1 MKIIS
6 KTLNKIV
13 IEVTSREYSNKG
25 FDRIWDEIREI
36 YPDSFYNTDEI
47 RNATQGRAMT
57 IILRRRNVLGS
68 FF

>member
-1 MKIIS
+1 MKVIS

-13 IEVTSREYSNKG
+13 IEVTSKEYSNKG

-36 YPDSFYNTDEI
+36 YPDAIYTTDEI
-47 RNATQGRAMT
+47 RNANQGRAMT
-57 IILRRRNVLGS
+57 IILKRRNVLGS